1 MARQKRELAEI
12 DYMAGMKYKD
22 IAEKYGVS
30 LNTVKSWKKRYGWH
44 REKGCTQ
51 IKRVHKN
58 CISQI
63 GNRNATGP
71 PGNRNA
77 EKYGFYSK
85 FLPEDT
91 KEIVCH
97 DEDPLDVLWIQIR
110 FAHAALIRA
119 QQIAYVESQKDKTVD
134 VISTTT
140 GDAIESTTLAIQ
152 QAWDKQE
159 NFMKAQ
165 SHAQATLAKLIRQ
178 YDEMLHERGDL
189 ASEEQRARIMKLTAE
204 TEQIKAAKDDESA
217 DSGDWKAAVIAAA
230 ERRQQ
235 NGQ

>member
-91 KEIVCH
+91 KEIVFH
-97 DEDPLDVLWIQIR
+97 DEDPLDVLWVQIR

-178 YDEMLHERGDL
+178 YDEMLHAKGDL

-204 TEQIKAAKDDESA
+204 TEQIKAAKADESA

>member
-91 KEIVCH
+91 KEIVFH
-97 DEDPLDVLWIQIR
+97 DEDPLDVLWVQIR

-204 TEQIKAAKDDESA
+204 TEQIKAAKADESA
-217 DSGDWKAAVIAAA
+217 DFGDWKAAVIAAA

>member
-1 MARQKRELAEI
+1 MARLKRELAEI

-91 KEIVCH
+91 KEIVFH
-97 DEDPLDVLWIQIR
+97 DEDPLDVLWVQIR

-178 YDEMLHERGDL
+178 YDEMLHERCDL

-204 TEQIKAAKDDESA
+204 AEQIKAAKADESA

>member
-91 KEIVCH
+91 KEIVFH
-97 DEDPLDVLWIQIR
+97 DEDPLDVLWVQIR

-204 TEQIKAAKDDESA
+204 AEQIKAAKDDESA

>member
-1 MARQKRELAEI
+1 MARLKRELAEI

-85 FLPEDT
+85 FLPEET
-91 KEIVCH
+91 KEIVFH
-97 DEDPLDVLWIQIR
+97 DEDPLDVLWVQIR

-204 TEQIKAAKDDESA
+204 AEQIKAAKADESA

>member
-1 MARQKRELAEI
+1 MARLKRELAEI

-85 FLPEDT
+85 FLPEET
-91 KEIVCH
+91 KEIVFH
-97 DEDPLDVLWIQIR
+97 DEDPLDVLWVQIR

-189 ASEEQRARIMKLTAE
+189 ASEEQRVRIMKLTAE

>member
-91 KEIVCH
+91 KEIVFH
-97 DEDPLDVLWIQIR
+97 DEDPLDVLWVQIR

-119 QQIAYVESQKDKTVD
+119 QQIAYVESQKDKTID

-235 NGQ
+235 NEQ

>member
-91 KEIVCH
+91 KEIVFH
-97 DEDPLDVLWIQIR
+97 DEDPLDVLWVQIR

-204 TEQIKAAKDDESA
+204 AEQIKAAKADESA

>member
-1 MARQKRELAEI
+1 MARLKRELAEI

-91 KEIVCH
+91 KEIVFH
-97 DEDPLDVLWIQIR
+97 DEDPLDVLWVQIR

-165 SHAQATLAKLIRQ
+165 SHAQATLVSQKQAPAVYPSLLLEPDREVWSSRFVSKLKVSASSSRTLFSASRIR
-178 YDEMLHERGDL
+178 R
-189 ASEEQRARIMKLTAE
+189 S
-204 TEQIKAAKDDESA
+204 S
-217 DSGDWKAAVIAAA
+217 SSS
-230 ERRQQ
+230 
-235 NGQ
+235 

>member
-1 MARQKRELAEI
+1 MARLKRELAEI

-91 KEIVCH
+91 KEIVFH
-97 DEDPLDVLWIQIR
+97 DEDPLDVLWVQIR

-204 TEQIKAAKDDESA
+204 AEQIKAAKADESA

>member
-1 MARQKRELAEI
+1 MARLKRELAEI

-91 KEIVCH
+91 KEIVFH

-119 QQIAYVESQKDKTVD
+119 QQIAYVESQKDKTIERIEEKD
-134 VISTTT
+134 GNVI
-140 GDAIESTTLAIQ
+140 GERWEVQ
-152 QAWDKQE
+152 QAWDKQA

-165 SHAQATLAKLIRQ
+165 ARAMDTLRGLIKQ
-178 YDEMLHERGDL
+178 YTEMLQERGET
-189 ASEEQRARIMKLTAE
+189 ATEEQKLRLE
-204 TEQIKAAKDDESA
+204 LLRSKLG
-217 DSGDWKAAVIAAA
+217 SGTGEI
-230 ERRQQ
+230 RRVTIINDTKQRDPDQ
-235 NGQ
+235 

>member
-85 FLPEDT
+85 FLPEET
-91 KEIVCH
+91 KEIVFH
-97 DEDPLDVLWIQIR
+97 DEDPLDVLWVQIR

>member
-30 LNTVKSWKKRYGWH
+30 LNTVKSWKKRYGWY

-91 KEIVCH
+91 KEIVFH
-97 DEDPLDVLWIQIR
+97 DEDPLDVLWVQIR

-204 TEQIKAAKDDESA
+204 AEQIKAANDDESA

>member
-1 MARQKRELAEI
+1 M
-12 DYMAGMKYKD
+12 
-22 IAEKYGVS
+22 
-30 LNTVKSWKKRYGWH
+30 
-44 REKGCTQ
+44 
-51 IKRVHKN
+51 HKN

-91 KEIVCH
+91 KEIVFH